1 MGDVV
6 CIRDFERKPSTY
18 VPSNVVDL
26 RDKVSA
32 RIYILPI
39 ARIDRIKKAL
49 SPVAQCAPR
58 LQSAKLLPPIFRT
71 FDDKKS

>member
-18 VPSNVVDL
+18 VPSSVVDL

-32 RIYILPI
+32 RIYDLPI
-39 ARIDRIKKAL
+39 ARVERIKKAL
-49 SPVAQCAPR
+49 SPVAKCAPR
-58 LQSAKLLPPIFRT
+58 CQSAKLLPPVFMT
-71 FDDKKS
+71 FDDKKT